1 MNKGKIVVREEET
14 RIDEGKRGRRKEEQ
28 LAT

>member
-1 MNKGKIVVREEET
+1 MNKCKIVVREEEIG
-14 RIDEGKRGRRKEEQ
+14 IDEGNRGRRKEEQ